1 MPSVL
6 IPTPLRKLT
15 AELESVSAIGANI
28 GELIDN
34 LDKAYPGLK
43 DRLCDEA
50 GNVRRF
56 VNIYVNGEDIR
67 FLEEKA
73 TAVNDLFIDPGDP
86 VFDPFFEPPNFVA
99 IGIADVSITGDMLPQ
114 NRPALEISLLRF
126 VEISGDLIDE
136 FGNVFRIQN
145 TFP

>member
-15 AELESVSAIGANI
+15 AELESVSAAGANI

-73 TAVNDLFIDPGDP
+73 TTVKDSD
-86 VFDPFFEPPNFVA
+86 
-99 IGIADVSITGDMLPQ
+99 
-114 NRPALEISLLRF
+114 EISI
-126 VEISGDLIDE
+126 VPAIAG
-136 FGNVFRIQN
+136 G
-145 TFP
+145 